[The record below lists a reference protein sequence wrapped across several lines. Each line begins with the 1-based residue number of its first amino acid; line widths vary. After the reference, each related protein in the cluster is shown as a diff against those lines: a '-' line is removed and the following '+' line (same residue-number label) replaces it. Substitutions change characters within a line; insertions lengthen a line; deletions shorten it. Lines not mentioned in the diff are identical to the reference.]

1 VRKVSIVGGGNVG
14 ASAALYVAESGVA
27 DVVLVDI
34 VEGMP
39 QGKALDLLE
48 AAPVRGYDSFVTGSN
63 DYGAIAGSHIVIVTA
78 GFPRKPGM
86 SRLDLLKSNA
96 DIVRTASENIRTHAP
111 DAFVIIVT
119 NPLDVM
125 AYLAWKTTGF
135 ERRRVMGMAGVL
147 DSTRFRTFV
156 AMELDVSV
164 EDVSCLVL
172 GGHGDSMVPLPR
184 YTTVS
189 GVPITELLPSDAID
203 RLVKRTAGG
212 GAEIVAL
219 LKTGSA
225 FYAPAASAAQMA
237 EAILLDKKRMLPA
250 SVLLS
255 GEYGMNDLF
264 CGVPIKLG
272 AGGVEQIIELPLAP
286 DELTAL
292 QKSGAEVRQGI
303 QDLGL

>member
-1 VRKVSIVGGGNVG
+1 MRTVAVIGGGNVG
-14 ASAALYVAESGVA
+14 ASTALYVAESGAA

-48 AAPVRGYDSFVTGSN
+48 AGPVRGYDGTITGTN
-63 DYGAIAGSHIVIVTA
+63 DYAAIRGAHIVIVTA

-86 SRLDLLKSNA
+86 SRVDLLKANA
-96 DIVRTASENIRTHAP
+96 DIVRPAAENIRRHAP
-111 DAFVIIVT
+111 DAFVIVVT

-147 DSTRFRTFV
+147 DATRFRAFV
-156 AMELDVSV
+156 AAELDVSMR
-164 EDVSCLVL
+164 DVQCLVL

-189 GVPITELLPSDAID
+189 GVPITELLAPEVIG
-203 RLVKRTAGG
+203 RLVKRTAQG

-237 EAILLDKKRMLPA
+237 DAILFDRKRVLPA
-250 SVLLS
+250 AVLLT
-255 GEYGMNDLF
+255 GEYGMQDVF

-272 AGGVEQIIELPLAP
+272 AAGVEQIIELPLKP
-286 DELTAL
+286 EELTAL
-292 QKSGAEVRQGI
+292 QASGSEVRQGI
-303 QDLGL
+303 RDLGL